1 MASQVT
7 PPPDSGYAL
16 ELSSVTKRYAS
27 HLALSGI
34 SLQIRPGTI
43 FGLLGPNGAG
53 KTTTIRLSLNL
64 MKPDEGHIRV
74 LGQRASD
81 PSLVNRLGY
90 LPEERG
96 LYRKMTVRRV
106 LRFLARLK
114 GITTP
119 NADRLIDEWMERFGM
134 RTADRDLANAKID
147 ELSRGMQQKIQFIGT
162 VLHDPELVILDEP
175 FSGLDPV
182 NAQAIKDTVV
192 DLRRRGKTVVFST
205 HLMDIAERM
214 CDTVAIVNGG
224 RIVLNGEL
232 RDIKAQY
239 AGPPR
244 VSVTFDSGSADAA
257 AAVLADR
264 TLVGAIDDNVNQVE
278 VTLAPD
284 ATTQQLLERLV
295 AARVSI
301 ARFDRLEPSL
311 HQIFL
316 DRVGA
321 TGVEAGMSGHG

>member
-1 MASQVT
+1 MHQSMSSH
-7 PPPDSGYAL
+7 PEYAL
-16 ELSSVTKRYAS
+16 ELTGVTKRYAT
-27 HLALSGI
+27 HLAVNDI
-34 SLQIRPGTI
+34 SLRIRPGTI

-64 MKPDEGHIRV
+64 MLPDQGSIRV
-74 LGQRASD
+74 LGLPAHD
-81 PSLVNRLGY
+81 ASLVNRLGY

-114 GITTP
+114 GIALRD
-119 NADRLIDEWMERFGM
+119 ADKRIDEWLERFGM
-134 RTADRDLANAKID
+134 RTADRDLANAAIE

-162 VLHDPELVILDEP
+162 VIHDPEMVILDEP

-182 NAQAIKDTVV
+182 NAQALKDTVV
-192 DLRRRGKTVVFST
+192 DLRRRGCSVVFST
-205 HLMDIAERM
+205 HLMDVAERM
-214 CDTVAIVNGG
+214 CDAVAIVNGG
-224 RIVLNGEL
+224 RVVLNGEL
-232 RDIKAQY
+232 RDIKSQY

-244 VSVTFDSGSADAA
+244 VSMTFDSGSADRA

-264 TLVGAIDDNVNQVE
+264 ALVRSLDDNVNQVE
-278 VTLAPD
+278 VTLAAG
-284 ATTQQLLERLV
+284 ATTQQLLQRLV
-295 AARVSI
+295 GADVGI

-311 HQIFL
+311 HQVFL

>member
-1 MASQVT
+1 MAHDDT
-7 PPPDSGYAL
+7 EDPRYAL
-16 ELSSVTKRYAS
+16 ELVGVTKRYAS
-27 HLALSGI
+27 HEALRDI
-34 SLQIRPGTI
+34 SLQIRRGTI

-74 LGQRASD
+74 LGERASE

-96 LYRKMTVRRV
+96 LYRRMTVRRV
-106 LRFLARLK
+106 LRFLARIK
-114 GITTP
+114 GVARPT
-119 NADRLIDEWMERFGM
+119 ADRLIDEWMERFGM
-134 RTADRDLANAKID
+134 RTSDRDLANATLD

-182 NAQAIKDTVV
+182 NAQSVKDTVV

-214 CDTVAIVNGG
+214 CDAVAIVNRGQ
-224 RIVLNGEL
+224 IVLNGEL
-232 RDIKAQY
+232 REIKSQY
-239 AGPPR
+239 SGPAR
-244 VSVTFDSGSADAA
+244 VSVTFDSGSVTAA
-257 AAVLADR
+257 AEVLADR
-264 TLVGAIDDNVNQVE
+264 TLVGQVDDHVNQVD
-278 VTLAPD
+278 VTLASG

-295 AARVSI
+295 TAKVGI
-301 ARFDRLEPSL
+301 ARFDRLETSL

-316 DRVGA
+316 DRVGV